1 MKTHDHVRKAAAFA
15 IVCSLCLSAHAQ
27 LGTGW
32 TPDNETYIAQTSAG
46 ATITAIP
53 GGYEFR
59 IPTVAGLCRAEM
71 RGNNLPTNTTNQWQG
86 LGTLVSFPSG
96 SNHIS
101 MHQVFGDTDPTVPD
115 LILDEAVG
123 GPTGVEIMSL
133 EQSDAFEAS
142 IQVGVQFKMNT
153 IYDPIGNLISIYVNG
168 SLTGTKV
175 PNPGPHY
182 NKYGQYVSKS
192 GFGPATFDW
201 VNVQSW
207 SGGTAG
213 GGGGTT
219 TSYTITAS
227 AGSNGSISPLGSVR
241 VNKGASQSFSITPNS
256 GYKVSG
262 VTVDGSS
269 VGAVASYTFS
279 NVQANHSISA
289 TFVTNT
295 VSANYSTMY
304 LRGTMNNWGTTA
316 MTLASANLWQ
326 VTVSLSANTAYQYKY
341 DASGAWTIGQNW
353 GAGSTSG
360 VAAAN
365 AANVNYTSAAA
376 GNYVFKFNDSTL
388 QYSVTPLGTPPPP
401 PPSGEGPY
409 GGSPAGIP
417 GTVQAENYDTGGQG
431 VAYNVTSI
439 NGTANSYRSD
449 GVDLEATSDT
459 GGGNDLG
466 WASGG
471 QWFKY
476 TVNVATAGTYT
487 VSFRVAAPSAVAGAF
502 HLANSSGANLS
513 GSVSLPSTGGW
524 QSWATVTASVTL
536 PAGQQVLTLNQDNG
550 GWNLNYM
557 SLAASSGSTGGGGT
571 SGGGTSSSTNLFAP
585 YLDMSGNNNLAQIS
599 QQSGIKDFTLA
610 FIVGDGG
617 CGASWFG
624 NLPVSQENNFRSLI
638 DSLRSAGGDVI
649 ISFGGAAG
657 TELAGTC
664 TSVSNIQSQY
674 QAVIDKYNVRK
685 LDFDI
690 EGAGSTDTAAI
701 DRRNQALAGLQAA
714 NSGLVISYTLPV
726 SPGGLIQSGLNLLQ
740 NAKSHGVNVAVVNI
754 MAMDYGSGPN
764 PYAMGQNAIDA
775 ANATISQLQSI
786 GLNAK
791 VGITPMIGLNDS
803 SPEVFTVSDA
813 QKVVNY
819 AKANSNI
826 GRLSF
831 WCVSRDQS
839 CSGNAAQVSE
849 ACSGI
854 VQNPWDFAHAF
865 EPFAGT
871 SNTGGGGTGA
881 YTTVTIPGTL
891 QAENY
896 DTGGQGV
903 GYNVTSINGTANG
916 YRSDGVDLEATSDT
930 GGGNDLGWA
939 SGGQWFKYTVN
950 VATAGTYT
958 VSFRVAAPSAV
969 AGAFHL
975 ANSSGANLSGSV
987 SLPST
992 GGWQSWA
999 TVTASVTLPAGQQIL
1014 TLSQDNG
1021 GWNLNYMSLAASSG
1035 STGGGGTVTSSGPD
1049 FGPNV
1054 LVFDP
1059 SMSASSIQGQINN
1072 IYNQQYGNQFGSARY
1087 ALLFKPGT
1095 YNNTVN
1101 VGYYTQVLGLGQS
1114 PDNVTISG
1122 GVISNAALGNNNATC
1137 NFWEGA
1143 ENMAVIPSGGTDQWA
1158 VSQACPMR
1166 RMHIKGSII
1175 LDQNGGWASGGFLSD
1190 SLVDNQI
1197 NSGTQQ
1203 QWLSRNCQWG
1213 SWAGSNWNM
1222 VFVGDTNPPA
1232 ANFPANTVAG
1242 TTPVVREKPFLTID
1256 SNGNY
1261 SVFVPA
1267 LRSNSQGVTWSNGSA
1282 PGQSIPISQFYI
1294 AKAGTDTAATINAA
1308 LNQGLNLLL
1317 TPGVYSLTGT
1327 IQVTRANTVV
1337 LGLGFPTLLAQN
1349 GVTAMSVA
1357 DVDGVIIGGIL
1368 FDAGPT
1374 NSPALLQVGPTGNAA
1389 SHAGNP
1395 TSLHD
1400 LFFRVGGA
1408 GAGKATVSLLINSN
1422 NVIGDDLWIWRAD
1435 HGNGVGWTT
1444 NTAANGLVVNGVNV
1458 TIYGLAVEHYQQY
1471 QTLWNADGG
1480 TVYFYQ
1486 SEAPYD
1492 VPNQSSW
1499 MAGSENGYASYK
1511 VADWVATHHAY
1522 GLGVYC
1528 YFSTNSSVK
1537 LNNAFEV
1544 PNSGLNGGMM
1554 HDMVTVSLGGVGEIT
1569 HVLDGWGGTS
1579 NGGNNVTYLAY

>member
-439 NGTANSYRSD
+439 NGTANS
-449 GVDLEATSDT
+449 
-459 GGGNDLG
+459 
-466 WASGG
+466 
-471 QWFKY
+471 
-476 TVNVATAGTYT
+476 
-487 VSFRVAAPSAVAGAF
+487 
-502 HLANSSGANLS
+502 
-513 GSVSLPSTGGW
+513 
-524 QSWATVTASVTL
+524 
-536 PAGQQVLTLNQDNG
+536 
-550 GWNLNYM
+550 
-557 SLAASSGSTGGGGT
+557 
-571 SGGGTSSSTNLFAP
+571 
-585 YLDMSGNNNLAQIS
+585 
-599 QQSGIKDFTLA
+599 
-610 FIVGDGG
+610 
-617 CGASWFG
+617 
-624 NLPVSQENNFRSLI
+624 
-638 DSLRSAGGDVI
+638 
-649 ISFGGAAG
+649 
-657 TELAGTC
+657 
-664 TSVSNIQSQY
+664 
-674 QAVIDKYNVRK
+674 
-685 LDFDI
+685 
-690 EGAGSTDTAAI
+690 
-701 DRRNQALAGLQAA
+701 
-714 NSGLVISYTLPV
+714 
-726 SPGGLIQSGLNLLQ
+726 
-740 NAKSHGVNVAVVNI
+740 
-754 MAMDYGSGPN
+754 
-764 PYAMGQNAIDA
+764 
-775 ANATISQLQSI
+775 
-786 GLNAK
+786 
-791 VGITPMIGLNDS
+791 
-803 SPEVFTVSDA
+803 
-813 QKVVNY
+813 
-819 AKANSNI
+819 
-826 GRLSF
+826 
-831 WCVSRDQS
+831 
-839 CSGNAAQVSE
+839 
-849 ACSGI
+849 
-854 VQNPWDFAHAF
+854 
-865 EPFAGT
+865 
-871 SNTGGGGTGA
+871 
-881 YTTVTIPGTL
+881 
-891 QAENY
+891 
-896 DTGGQGV
+896 
-903 GYNVTSINGTANG
+903 